1 MKKFEKIAILITLF
15 IFVFPVIAIAE
26 SEQPEGIV
34 PRREN
39 VSPAI
44 PPINN
49 RILTPKT
56 SGSTSTKPKI
66 EYMKGV
72 REERAGIV
80 EERKNSIQDIR
91 TERKDM
97 LKNAS
102 NTPGAR
108 REIINN
114 MNKETAQIRHTALV
128 KQLRLSILNLENA
141 YKVVEGHINK
151 VGEKGIDVNQAKQRL
166 DTTKDKIQ
174 LAKTAVEN
182 MAKWQPVSAVG
193 TSTVN
198 VVKARTIGEE
208 AIKAIKEA
216 RESLRSVIENLRS
229 VIPKNKPAST
239 TPRT

>member
-26 SEQPEGIV
+26 NEQPEGIV

-56 SGSTSTKPKI
+56 DRPTSTKPKI
-66 EYMKGV
+66 ENMRGV
-72 REERAGIV
+72 
-80 EERKNSIQDIR
+80 Q
-91 TERKDM
+91 

-102 NTPGAR
+102 NTLGAR

-151 VGEKGIDVNQAKQRL
+151 VGEKGIDVNQAKQKL
-166 DTTKDKIQ
+166 DTAKDKIQ
-174 LAKTAVEN
+174 VAKTAVES
-182 MAKWQPVSAVG
+182 MAKWQPTSSVG